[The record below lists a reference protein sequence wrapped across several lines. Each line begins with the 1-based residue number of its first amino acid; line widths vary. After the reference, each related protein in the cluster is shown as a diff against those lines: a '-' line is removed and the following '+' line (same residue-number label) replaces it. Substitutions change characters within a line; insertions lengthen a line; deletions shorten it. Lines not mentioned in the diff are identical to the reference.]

1 MASGEAPC
9 LPSGIRD
16 SVLNGT
22 RVPPRVEKS
31 TPNGVAGQ
39 EVHGWPAN
47 KSGFGVQKTPV
58 GFQRMSLLF
67 NLKKNPTKPVSCLMC
82 LIFSLLSPESFALMS
97 PALGLMSITSP
108 PGKCYLLRLPL
119 NSSPSWTGVENP
131 DCGRLRPS
139 VLSLLCKKSV

>member
-1 MASGEAPC
+1 MNLIFLKIDRDTGAVGRGMASGEAPC

-16 SVLNGT
+16 SVLNGM

-31 TPNGVAGQ
+31 TLNGVAGQ

-67 NLKKNPTKPVSCLMC
+67 N
-82 LIFSLLSPESFALMS
+82 
-97 PALGLMSITSP
+97 
-108 PGKCYLLRLPL
+108 
-119 NSSPSWTGVENP
+119 
-131 DCGRLRPS
+131 
-139 VLSLLCKKSV
+139 